1 MNSLMPFSVNR
12 SSKLIDL
19 PRRNGYSFEFEIGW
33 TIVSGIKI
41 KSNIESEFT

>member
-1 MNSLMPFSVNR
+1 MPFSLNR
-12 SSKLIDL
+12 FSKLIDL
-19 PRRNGYSFEFEIGW
+19 PRRNGYSFEFEINLK